1 MATRSERLAVLS
13 DAERFALYGLPDFDE
28 GQRLEHLSLSEPEL
42 ALVSSR
48 PGLRSQVHCALQI
61 GYFKAKNAFFQ
72 FAWDDV
78 EDDMLFVLSR
88 YFEDHSF
95 EQRTVP
101 KNERLSQR
109 AAILELFAY
118 RAWSAEFLRELIL
131 KVSQIVRR
139 DVTVGFVVA
148 ELIAHLKEQKIVRPG
163 YTTLQTL
170 ISEALAYERRRLG
183 SLLGDVLDDE
193 SRRALAQLLVHDET
207 LSDLAALK
215 QDAKNFG
222 WRQMAR
228 EREKRVKLEPLHR
241 IAKTLLPRLEV
252 SKQNLLHYA
261 SLANFYTIYDL
272 RRLKPDQTNLY
283 LLCYAWR
290 RYRQLTDN
298 LVDAS
303 GYHIKQFEEESKLR
317 ADKLFVA
324 EQMKRQQERPQMGRL
339 LRLYVDER
347 VADATPFGDVRQR
360 AFKIMTRDSLERA
373 STPECEAG
381 SQTGP
386 PLAGDR

>member
-1 MATRSERLAVLS
+1 MATKSERLAVLS

-48 PGLRSQVHCALQI
+48 PGLRSQVYCALQI

-72 FAWDDV
+72 FAWHDV
-78 EDDMLFVLSR
+78 QDDMVFVLSR
-88 YFEDHSF
+88 YFENRSF

-109 AAILELFAY
+109 ATILELFAY
-118 RAWSAEFLRELIL
+118 RAWSAEFLRELVL
-131 KVSQIVRR
+131 KASQIVRR
-139 DVTVGFVVA
+139 DVTAGFVVA

-193 SRRALAQLLVHDET
+193 SRSALAQLLVHDET

-283 LLCYAWR
+283 LLCYVWR
-290 RYRQLTDN
+290 GIANSRTIWSMLRDTT
-298 LVDAS
+298 S
-303 GYHIKQFEEESKLR
+303 SSSKR
-317 ADKLFVA
+317 
-324 EQMKRQQERPQMGRL
+324 
-339 LRLYVDER
+339 
-347 VADATPFGDVRQR
+347 
-360 AFKIMTRDSLERA
+360 RA
-373 STPECEAG
+373 SFA
-381 SQTGP
+381 QTSSSS
-386 PLAGDR
+386 RSR